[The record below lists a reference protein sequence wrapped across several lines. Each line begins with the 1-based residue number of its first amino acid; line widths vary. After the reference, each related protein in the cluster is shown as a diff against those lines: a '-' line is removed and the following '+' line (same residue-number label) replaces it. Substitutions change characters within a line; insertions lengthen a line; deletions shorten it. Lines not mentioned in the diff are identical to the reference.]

1 MEATPLPGRFRG
13 QLRCAGVVLA
23 LTSLATS
30 FQAGA
35 QDKDQVAAKE
45 AAAVKE
51 QVAGNQQAVAAVWKV
66 REVEFVYRSSAAI
79 YTCSAL
85 QDRVASI
92 MRGVGARD
100 DVDVRVTNCDTA
112 AISQDVISG
121 PSSQSGPGSGWDVSG
136 SMNNRQNQFGRFSNR
151 ADDRDQKQSVYV
163 RVRAMIPTE
172 VTPEIIKE
180 LERDKSRR
188 ELISKVTGNPAAGLN
203 DAVVF
208 PAQRQVVT
216 LDRKTIG
223 LEPAECELLE
233 QMSTGIFRQLGMKI
247 VRSSSFCT
255 RNSVSHIP
263 PRITVESLMGV
274 PVGATSIPMAPAA
287 GETPAAGSATPPESE
302 IPPAAQP
309 K

>member
-1 MEATPLPGRFRG
+1 METTPLPGRFRG
-13 QLRCAGVVLA
+13 QLRRASAVLA
-23 LTSLATS
+23 LTSLAAS

-45 AAAVKE
+45 AAALKE
-51 QVAGNQQAVAAVWKV
+51 QVVGNQQAVAAVWKV
-66 REVEFVYRSSAAI
+66 REAEFVYRSSAAI
-79 YTCSAL
+79 YACDAL

-100 DVDVRVTNCDTA
+100 DVNVRVSNCDTS
-112 AISQDVISG
+112 AIPQDVISG
-121 PSSQSGPGSGWDVSG
+121 PSRQSGSSGSWDVSG
-136 SMNNRQNQFGRFSNR
+136 SMNRQNQFNPFSNR
-151 ADDRDQKQSVYV
+151 SDYRDQKQSVYV
-163 RVRAMIPTE
+163 RVRAMLPTE

-208 PAQRQVVT
+208 PAQRQIVT
-216 LDRKTIG
+216 LDRKTAG

-233 QMSTGIFRQLGMKI
+233 QMSTSIFRQLGMKI
-247 VRSSSFCT
+247 VHSSSSCN

-274 PVGATSIPMAPAA
+274 PVGATSIPMAPAEGQTA
-287 GETPAAGSATPPESE
+287 PAAGSATPPESE
-302 IPPAAQP
+302 APPAAPP